1 MKKKINKIVISRDMD
16 NEILVRVFRT
26 QRNGIDL
33 LVSTN
38 ILDAVSDIISDILYE
53 TGEYKLVQTP
63 LPKYKSKIKE

>member
-1 MKKKINKIVISRDMD
+1 MKKEINKIVISRDMD

-53 TGEYKLVQTP
+53 TGEYKLVQTS
-63 LPKYKSKIKE
+63 LPKYK